1 METNFICDINGK
13 KMESLC
19 FFRMKA
25 ALGLVGMWT
34 LGAERREE
42 KHDVSQCFTTAPQC
56 RDVSQ
61 CFTIQLHVENHLGNI
76 FEIPASG
83 LHCLGSHP

>member
-42 KHDVSQCFTTAPQC
+42 KHDVSQCFTTEPTC
-56 RDVSQ
+56 ILCYSVCVCMCVSVNVFV
-61 CFTIQLHVENHLGNI
+61 CVLYVCIYV
-76 FEIPASG
+76 
-83 LHCLGSHP
+83 C